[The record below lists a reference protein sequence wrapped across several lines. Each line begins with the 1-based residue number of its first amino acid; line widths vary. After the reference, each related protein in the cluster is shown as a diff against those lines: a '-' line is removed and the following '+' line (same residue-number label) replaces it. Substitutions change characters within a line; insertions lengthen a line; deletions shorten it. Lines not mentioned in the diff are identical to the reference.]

1 MVSSSRAEG
10 AFDRTVLIERPPPE
24 AHVPDDPFV
33 GTHLGGSF
41 VVRRVLGEG
50 AMGRLYEASHERL
63 DRRFAV
69 KVLHRELSRRDDLR
83 VRFEREAR
91 VMGRLRSDH
100 VVDVV
105 DVLTAP
111 DGRTCIV
118 TELLEGETL
127 EAYVEARGGRLG
139 VGDAVHLTRQCLRG
153 LSAAHALSVVHRDVK
168 PDNLFLARDS
178 SGRIT
183 LKLLDFGI
191 AKSGGD
197 AELTAAAT
205 IMGTPA
211 YMAPEQARSS
221 VRADVRSDLYA
232 LGAVLYRVLA
242 GRPPFLEEDVQATL
256 VRVLE
261 SAPERLTSLAPA
273 VPPGLAAVVER
284 AMARDP
290 GQRYASAQELDL
302 ALAPFDTGPGP
313 ELGDPAARAQS
324 DDPSRRAAARVSTW
338 RARLLRPLVAC
349 ALLVGALFAGI
360 AGALAAGLLTRLWS
374 GAPLLTMPERVLC
387 VLVGAG
393 AMMGVAVSGGR
404 AFHRAYGNAAEVA
417 GLGGQ
422 LTRVAGALVGG
433 LGVWAGAEV
442 LAGLVVG
449 GSTVWSLTPLSGAGL
464 GLGLAL
470 ASLWASVRRQ

>member
-1 MVSSSRAEG
+1 MASSSRAEG
-10 AFDRTVLIERPPPE
+10 AFDRTVLIERLPPE

-127 EAYVEARGGRLG
+127 EAYVDARGGRLG
-139 VGDAVHLTRQCLRG
+139 VADAVHLTRQCLRG
-153 LSAAHALSVVHRDVK
+153 LSAAHTLHVVHRDVK

-205 IMGTPA
+205 VMGTPA

-221 VRADVRSDLYA
+221 ARADVRSDLYA
-232 LGAVLYRVLA
+232 VGAVLYRVLA

-261 SAPERLTSLAPA
+261 SAPERLTSLVPT

-284 AMARDP
+284 AMAREP
-290 GQRYASAQELDL
+290 GQRYASAHELDL

-313 ELGDPAARAQS
+313 ELGDPARAQA

-349 ALLVGALFAGI
+349 VLLVGALFAGV
-360 AGALAAGLLTRLWS
+360 AGALAAGLLTRVWS
-374 GAPLLTMPERVLC
+374 SAPALTMPERVLGA
-387 VLVGAG
+387 LVGVG
-393 AMMGVAVSGGR
+393 AALAVAVSGGR
-404 AFHRAYGNAAEVA
+404 ALHRAYGNAAEVA
-417 GLGGQ
+417 ALGGQ
-422 LTRVAGALVGG
+422 LARLAGALVGG

-442 LAGLVVG
+442 LAALVVS
-449 GSTVWSLTPLSGAGL
+449 GSTVWSLSPMSGAALGL
-464 GLGLAL
+464 GLGLA
-470 ASLWASVRRQ
+470 ALWAAVRRV